1 MSADSTGH
9 DLFGVER
16 PNPAALLTTLA
27 VINATWQHQGR
38 TYLDNFVPFVVEVMR
53 EDASRSWTEADV
65 RDRLAT
71 TFGLLLPAKV
81 VGALLRRSA
90 LRDRVKRDHNQFT
103 LTDRGS
109 AEDRAKIGV
118 AQADCRR
125 KQKKLADALVLF
137 ANERFDFELN
147 ADAAEAVLAIYIERH
162 AVPLL
167 ASATRGQNPDAPQ
180 GPVGEDYIIGT
191 FVVDV
196 VGRDPQLFE
205 YLDQMVK
212 GSMLAS
218 ALYLNVEADID
229 RKFNDTTLFLDT
241 PLILKAL
248 GFEGSQAESAILQ
261 VIQIAVRQGARI
273 GCFEHTVKE
282 TRNILDSVRANL
294 SSASRRPDEMAVLSH
309 FRAIKFNPSDVEVII
324 GRLEQKIIALGA
336 RILPTPPHSDR
347 LGVDEDALETL
358 MQKRVKYAHRGPL
371 LNDLDS
377 LTAIHR
383 LRGGR
388 SQPHLER
395 CKALLVTDNESLVRL
410 ARDFFDRREHQ
421 WPIAMV
427 DNDLAAL
434 TWLKEPQ
441 SYPDLP
447 RAQIVADCTAAHAPS
462 PPLWARVSEEIDRL
476 EERGQISEGDIALLR
491 YSREAAQAIMDTTL
505 GDPVR
510 ANQASMHKALDRA
523 KAQILEP
530 VHRELDDALARAEG
544 AARGISELN
553 VANANLEEG
562 LRDSNDTVSALKET
576 LEQRE
581 AELEAAGARRRATVA
596 AVNQQARSR
605 ARSIRIAMLVVAV
618 IVASAGLVSLIPAIS
633 AAFPQQALIATQV
646 AAALALIAG
655 LFGAIPEMAKKLE
668 NLLTERWQAKEL
680 KRLRLDS
687 EISGSITGPQV

>member
-1 MSADSTGH
+1 MSGGFTPVQGPNSCTKRPGRHKRAPTLTYAELRLDHQEAKLSADSTGH

-38 TYLDNFVPFVVEVMR
+38 TCLDNFVPFVVEVMR

-196 VGRDPQLFE
+196 VGQDPQLFE

-273 GCFEHTVKE
+273 GALSTPSRKLGTSSIVFEQ
-282 TRNILDSVRANL
+282 ISPL
-294 SSASRRPDEMAVLSH
+294 
-309 FRAIKFNPSDVEVII
+309 
-324 GRLEQKIIALGA
+324 
-336 RILPTPPHSDR
+336 
-347 LGVDEDALETL
+347 
-358 MQKRVKYAHRGPL
+358 HRGV
-371 LNDLDS
+371 
-377 LTAIHR
+377 
-383 LRGGR
+383 
-388 SQPHLER
+388 QMKWR
-395 CKALLVTDNESLVRL
+395 C
-410 ARDFFDRREHQ
+410 
-421 WPIAMV
+421 
-427 DNDLAAL
+427 
-434 TWLKEPQ
+434 
-441 SYPDLP
+441 
-447 RAQIVADCTAAHAPS
+447 
-462 PPLWARVSEEIDRL
+462 
-476 EERGQISEGDIALLR
+476 
-491 YSREAAQAIMDTTL
+491 
-505 GDPVR
+505 
-510 ANQASMHKALDRA
+510 
-523 KAQILEP
+523 
-530 VHRELDDALARAEG
+530 
-544 AARGISELN
+544 
-553 VANANLEEG
+553 
-562 LRDSNDTVSALKET
+562 
-576 LEQRE
+576 
-581 AELEAAGARRRATVA
+581 
-596 AVNQQARSR
+596 
-605 ARSIRIAMLVVAV
+605 
-618 IVASAGLVSLIPAIS
+618 
-633 AAFPQQALIATQV
+633 
-646 AAALALIAG
+646 
-655 LFGAIPEMAKKLE
+655 
-668 NLLTERWQAKEL
+668 
-680 KRLRLDS
+680 
-687 EISGSITGPQV
+687 